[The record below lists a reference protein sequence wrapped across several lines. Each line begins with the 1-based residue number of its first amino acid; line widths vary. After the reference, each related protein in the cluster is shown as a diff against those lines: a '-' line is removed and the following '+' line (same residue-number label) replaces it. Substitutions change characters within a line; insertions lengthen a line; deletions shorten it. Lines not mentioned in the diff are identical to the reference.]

1 MINPVNGINFKSF
14 QRVNKNL
21 SLDKTPQLYNSK
33 PLVNVEEVPSIKLTT
48 EGKVTKI
55 SFKGQLQDPTAP
67 AIQFKVRGVSHHQK
81 DFGRKEVSTKDRN
94 VEDLANSNWY
104 DGKELRPVIKYLDNK
119 TSRLLLIDPNF
130 GEIGR
135 VPDEITGL
143 LIPFVGMHGK
153 DIKFQLSNVIAGTTK
168 GAPTIGL
175 SATMTY
181 TGEDE
186 NVRKGIQKTFDALL
200 NSPDKSVKDV
210 VMIYQPTSTP
220 NQVLEKIFE
229 NVEDKQGVRSAID
242 SICKEIKDPEN
253 KNILILGHCVPDG
266 DTIGCVLGMQAAIK
280 ANYPDKNVRISIDDQ
295 LPGSFRDKLPGSE
308 GLKRPYNAK
317 TIEQLENDIK
327 ALKSKPLTFQTRRQL
342 RTYEKELA
350 YLQNSDNY
358 FADDIDKY
366 DLVMLMEIPSPS
378 RFSSSFKNEI
388 EGAKKVIYI
397 DHHRDRDDEWKAS
410 QHLTGIDMDRIK
422 KDNLSLVISSVPAAT
437 ELVTVI
443 ANEAGLLEKTLKN
456 PKWAKQFV
464 AAILSGTG
472 SDTSY
477 FTRSANYTPED
488 VQLPVRQRPNFLP
501 EGLAKWLIEKVNGLI
516 DKKWL
521 RENIVYD
528 MADTNTVEI
537 SPRQKMVDYALKSQN
552 IFHRA
557 GLGIINI
564 SYDEMYDIWD
574 SQRMFDRNATFI
586 DVQNALKYSEVM
598 GGLREAPRKN
608 KIQSD
613 IEPYESIYQDDK
625 IAVLLIQDKMAGR
638 IDEKMKLSEKNGIR
652 MSFRS
657 QDGTIYSEMLA
668 SLFNGG
674 GHGSAAGARID
685 LEGVTLQSPLA
696 IKVDGNTVYDE
707 VELYNALKEN
717 YEALSNKEFS
727 DDEKASLMHK
737 FETVIDEN
745 GRPVQEL
752 LYGVVTQ
759 MRLDSK
765 S

>member
-1 MINPVNGINFKSF
+1 MINPVNGLNVKSF
-14 QRVNKNL
+14 RTLNKNINVDN
-21 SLDKTPQLYNSK
+21 SPKIYNSN

-48 EGKVTKI
+48 EGKVTRI

-81 DFGRKEVSTKDRN
+81 DFGKKEVVTKDRN
-94 VEDLANSNWY
+94 VEDLANSDWY
-104 DGKELRPVIKYLDNK
+104 DGKELRARIRNLNNHVQQLV
-119 TSRLLLIDPNF
+119 LVDPNY

-135 VPDEITGL
+135 VPDEIAGS
-143 LIPFVGMHGK
+143 LIPYVDRAGN

-175 SATMTY
+175 RATMTY
-181 TGEDE
+181 IGNDN
-186 NVRKGIQKTFDALL
+186 NVRENLQRVFDSYL
-200 NSPDKSVKDV
+200 NSPEKSVKDV

-220 NQVLEKIFE
+220 KQVLGKIFE
-229 NVEDKQGVRSAID
+229 NVDDKQGVKSAID
-242 SICKEIKDPEN
+242 SICKEINDPEN

-317 TIEQLENDIK
+317 TIEQLEADIK

-342 RTYEKELA
+342 RTYDKELA
-350 YLQNSDNY
+350 QLQNSDNY
-358 FADDIDKY
+358 FTDDIDKY

-378 RFSSSFKNEI
+378 RFSSSFKKEL
-388 EGAKKVIYI
+388 EEAKKVIYI
-397 DHHRDRDDEWKAS
+397 DHHRDRDEEWKAS
-410 QHLTGIDMDRIK
+410 AHLTGIDMDKIK
-422 KDNLSLVISSVPAAT
+422 KDNLSLVIPSVPAAT

-501 EGLAKWLIEKVNGLI
+501 EGLAKWLIQKVNGLI

-537 SPRQKMVDYALKSQN
+537 SPRQKMIDYALKSQKVYPD
-552 IFHRA
+552 A

-598 GGLREAPRKN
+598 GGLREAPLKHRT
-608 KIQSD
+608 QSD
-613 IEPYESIYQDDK
+613 IEPYESVYQDDK

-638 IDEKMKLSEKNGIR
+638 IDEKMKISERNGIR

-685 LEGVTLQSPLA
+685 IDGVTLQSPLA
-696 IKVDGNTVYDE
+696 IKVDGKPVYNE
-707 VELYNALKEN
+707 VELYAALKEN
-717 YEALSNKEFS
+717 YEAMSNKELS
-727 DDEKASLMHK
+727 DDEKAILMHK

-745 GRPVQEL
+745 GKPVQEL
-752 LYGVVTQ
+752 LQGVVTQ
-759 MRLDSK
+759 MRLDSR

>member
-1 MINPVNGINFKSF
+1 MINPVRGINFKSF
-14 QRVNKNL
+14 QTLNKNVNI
-21 SLDKTPQLYNSK
+21 DNKKQEYN
-33 PLVNVEEVPSIKLTT
+33 VNQINNIEEVPSIKLTT
-48 EGKVTKI
+48 EGKVTRI
-55 SFKGQLQDPTAP
+55 SFKGQLQDPTMP

-81 DFGRKEVSTKDRN
+81 DYGQKEVYTRDRN

-104 DGKELRPVIKYLDNK
+104 DGKELRPVIQYLPNH
-119 TSRLLLIDPNF
+119 TSRITLVDPNF

-135 VPDEITGL
+135 VPDEIAGL
-143 LIPFVGMHGK
+143 LIPHVGMHGK
-153 DIKFQLSNVIAGTTK
+153 DIKVQLSNVIAGTTK

-175 SATMTY
+175 RAAMIY
-181 TGEDE
+181 TGKDP
-186 NVRKGIQKTFDALL
+186 NVKKGIQKTFDALL
-200 NSPDKSVKDV
+200 NSPDKATKDV

-220 NQVLEKIFE
+220 DQVLEKIFE
-229 NVEDKQGVRSAID
+229 NVDDKEGVRTAID
-242 SICKEIKDPEN
+242 SICKEINSPEN

-308 GLKRPYNAK
+308 NLKRPYNAK
-317 TIEQLENDIK
+317 SIEQLEADIK
-327 ALKSKPLTFQTRRQL
+327 AIKSKPLTFQTRRQL

-350 YLQNSDNY
+350 QLKNSDNY
-358 FADDIDKY
+358 FADDIDNY
-366 DLVMLMEIPSPS
+366 DLVMLMEIPSPT
-378 RFSSSFKNEI
+378 RFSNAFKNEI

-397 DHHRDRDDEWKAS
+397 DHHRDRDEEWKAS
-410 QHLTGIDMDRIK
+410 AHLTGIDMDKIK
-422 KDNLSLVISSVPAAT
+422 KDNLSLVIPSVPAAT

-443 ANEAGLLEKTLKN
+443 ANEAGLLERTLKN

-501 EGLAKWLIEKVNGLI
+501 EGLAKWLIQKVDGLI

-537 SPRQKMVDYALKSQN
+537 SPRQKMIDYALKSQK
-552 IFHRA
+552 IFPSS

-564 SYDEMYDIWD
+564 SYEEMYDIWD
-574 SQRMFDRNATFI
+574 SQRMFDRNATLV

-638 IDEKMKLSEKNGIR
+638 VDEKMKIAEKNGIR

-668 SLFNGG
+668 SLFGGG

-685 LEGVTLQSPLA
+685 IDGVTLQSPLA
-696 IKVDGNTVYDE
+696 IKVDGKAVYDA
-707 VELYNALKEN
+707 VELYSALKEN
-717 YEALSNKEFS
+717 YEAMSNKELS
-727 DDEKASLMHK
+727 DDKKASMVHK

-745 GRPVQEL
+745 GKPVQEL
-752 LYGVVTQ
+752 LNGVVSQ
-759 MRLDSK
+759 MRLDLK
-765 S
+765 